1 MVMAL
6 IATYNIFIQLGCLA
20 LTVIGSIAVIK
31 NLAVWHEI
39 FTIQKERMDN
49 YEKGNKYID

>member
-1 MVMAL
+1 M
-6 IATYNIFIQLGCLA
+6 
-20 LTVIGSIAVIK
+20 VIGIIAVVK
-31 NLAVWHEI
+31 NLLIWYEI